1 MIQVGERV
9 LKLAFLILTAQYEP
23 WKTLLKEGPQKTWA
37 NREMLD
43 SSHLAFGY
51 VGKPLKGLRNE
62 IENNISIQEKTY
74 FLKNRERLLEY
85 SAKFSDYQTIQVPFY
100 DTWNT
105 MYEKFILS
113 SRLLLDTFEF
123 DFLVRVNTTTYV
135 DVESLML
142 WLSLHQDV
150 DYGGVQSKQ
159 KKFFSGWGIVF
170 SRRALRRLVE
180 NANKTKIIKS
190 IYDDEI
196 IGNAM
201 SELGFVMSSIPSL
214 TFETSEAIEKFE
226 IQNSAPFMRMKVSQQ
241 GVRTDFQLMQLLHQK
256 YSKND

>member
-1 MIQVGERV
+1 M
-9 LKLAFLILTAQYEP
+9 KLAFLILTAPYEP
-23 WKTLLKEGPQKTWA
+23 WKTLVQLGPQETWA
-37 NREMLD
+37 NRKNLD
-43 SSHLAFGY
+43 RKHFAFSY
-51 VGKPLKGLRNE
+51 VGRPLKGIRKTF
-62 IENNISIQEKTY
+62 ENNVSMQEMTHN
-74 FLKNRERLLEY
+74 LNRHKHLLEY
-85 SAKFSDYQTIQVPFY
+85 SASFSDYQTIQVPFY
-100 DTWNT
+100 ETWNT

-113 SRLLLDTFEF
+113 SRLLLETFEF

-142 WLSLHQDV
+142 FLSLHQDV

-226 IQNSAPFMRMKVSQQ
+226 IQNSTPFMRMKVSQQ
-241 GVRTDFQLMQLLHQK
+241 GVRADFQLMQLLNQK